1 MPTSSFGAATNAI
14 RHTLRVAVVGLSL
27 GGLRRRIEALLLP
40 DDPVIT

>member
-14 RHTLRVAVVGLSL
+14 RHTLGVAVVGLSL